1 MAKVILD
8 MSMSLDGFVAG
19 PNDEDGG
26 LHNYFFSPSEQTVR
40 IIEEGF
46 KFTGAIIMGK
56 RSYDIGAAQN
66 GFANNPYQ
74 VPTFILSSKEPKK
87 RAKGAEDFVFV
98 DDGIESALEQAKAV
112 VGKRF
117 VVIGGGAIT
126 ARQFLQAGLLDEIQI
141 HLIPVL
147 LGQGKRLFET
157 DCGTPV
163 QLDTMRVVDGGD
175 VTHLR
180 YRVVK

>member
-1 MAKVILD
+1 MGKVILD

-19 PNDEDGG
+19 PKDEDGG
-26 LHNYFFSPSEQTVR
+26 LHHYFFSPSAETSK

-46 KFTGAIIMGK
+46 KFTGAIIMGR
-56 RSYDIGAAQN
+56 RSYDIGAAQD

-74 VPTFILSSKEPKK
+74 VPTFILSSKVPKK

-98 DDGIESALEQAKAV
+98 SDGIESAIVQAKAV
-112 VGKRF
+112 VGKRY
-117 VVIGGGAIT
+117 VVVGGGAIT
-126 ARQFLQAGLLDEIQI
+126 ARQFLDAGVLDEIQI

-157 DCGTPV
+157 ECGTPV
-163 QLDTMRVVDGGD
+163 ELDTMRVVDGGD

>member
-19 PNDEDGG
+19 PKDEDGG
-26 LHNYFFSPSEQTVR
+26 LHDYFFSPSGETTKV
-40 IIEEGF
+40 IEEGF

-56 RSYDIGAAQN
+56 RSYDIGAAQD

-74 VPTFILSSKEPKK
+74 VPTFILSSKVPKK

-98 DDGIESALEQAKAV
+98 SDGIESAIVQAKAV
-112 VGKRF
+112 VGKRY
-117 VVIGGGAIT
+117 VVVGGGAIT
-126 ARQFLQAGLLDEIQI
+126 AQQFLEAGVLDEIQI

-147 LGQGKRLFET
+147 LGDGKRLFDINGCPPIE
-157 DCGTPV
+157 
-163 QLDTMRVVDGGD
+163 LDMMRVVEGNN